1 MVFIPKK
8 LVIAGDSGCGKTSLL
23 MVFAKDAFSTVY
35 DPCVFN
41 MEVDAKKVQ
50 LVLFDTP
57 GKEMYDRVR
66 PLAYLCADVFLLC
79 FSINSSDS
87 FINIPEKWAPEVKH
101 SGPNVPIILVGNKSD
116 LRNEEETIS
125 QLQKFKQTPVT
136 FEQGQQ
142 MAERINASL
151 ILNAPPKQEKEFKLY
166 LKQLLQQR

>member
-1 MVFIPKK
+1 MHFRQFTTPVSSIWK
-8 LVIAGDSGCGKTSLL
+8 L
-23 MVFAKDAFSTVY
+23 MQ
-35 DPCVFN
+35 
-41 MEVDAKKVQ
+41 VQ

-79 FSINSSDS
+79 FSINSPDS

-101 SGPNVPIILVGNKSD
+101 SGPNVPIILVANKSD

-136 FEQGQQ
+136 FEQGQK
-142 MAERINASL
+142 MAERINAFTYLECSAKAREGVQTIFETAASAAL
-151 ILNAPPKQEKEFKLY
+151 KILKKKNYCVVL
-166 LKQLLQQR
+166 